1 MASTDNAGELTG
13 MVPGVGRR
21 PRALGWIAVLVTVG
35 AFKLEVL
42 GRN

>member
-13 MVPGVGRR
+13 IVPGVGRGQ
-21 PRALGWIAVLVTVG
+21 RALRWIAVLVTVG

-42 GRN
+42 GKN